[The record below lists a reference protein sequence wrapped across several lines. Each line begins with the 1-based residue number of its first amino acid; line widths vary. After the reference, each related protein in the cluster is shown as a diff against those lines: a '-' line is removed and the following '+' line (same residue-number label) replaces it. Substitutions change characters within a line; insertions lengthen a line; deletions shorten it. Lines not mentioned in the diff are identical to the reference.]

1 MCMTALFSY
10 QNLLKKNTAAL
21 VALTVQVPLFKPRK
35 KRESKKNDKD
45 WEILT
50 EPTETD

>member
-1 MCMTALFSY
+1 MTALFSY

-21 VALTVQVPLFKPRK
+21 VALTVQVPLIKPRK
-35 KRESKKNDKD
+35 KRESKKNDRD

>member
-21 VALTVQVPLFKPRK
+21 VALTVQVPLIKPRK
-35 KRESKKNDKD
+35 KRSSKNSNTDD
-45 WEILT
+45 DLAVLL
-50 EPTETD
+50 EPTE